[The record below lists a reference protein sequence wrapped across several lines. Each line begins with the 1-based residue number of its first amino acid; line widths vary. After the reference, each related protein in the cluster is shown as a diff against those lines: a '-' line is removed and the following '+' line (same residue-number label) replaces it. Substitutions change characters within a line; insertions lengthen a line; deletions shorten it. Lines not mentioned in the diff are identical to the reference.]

1 MDRKINE
8 QIHKWKDG
16 QMARKTSEQIDKWT
30 KG

>member
-1 MDRKINE
+1 MDREVNG

-16 QMARKTSEQIDKWT
+16 QMARKTSEQIDKWR